1 MNAIEM
7 ADNYKSKLEKNK
19 RNYIANIV
27 SNDRRSLNDIVD
39 SYITNFNGNRTS
51 SDYKQEYK
59 NQLSKRNDIQK
70 DIQKSTYEKGVQ
82 TTVTPFSTQRNT
94 LPTQEQTEVTKNKK
108 FEITAGQDKL
118 GQNKDIENKYQEIK
132 KSNEYKNQM
141 KKLEEQSNEVGY
153 AKYNYDKQR
162 IAEDDIGW
170 YDKSI
175 GRLTGGIGN
184 LFDYN
189 GGLIKN
195 ENGDLKYLP
204 TFNQMKHQ
212 KVKENYKTGI
222 GRFAGDVLYESGKI
236 IGSTAINQ
244 VLPGVGSTM
253 YFGKMFVDSTNQAV
267 SDGYD
272 TSSATMYG
280 LVNVGLEYGVGKML
294 GSATKGLT
302 GGKTGDYE
310 ELLKKTFTNI
320 TKKPKIANV
329 LANAGSEATE
339 EFVQEYLDNISK
351 LLILDKNTNIKD
363 YASVFLDGDVLSDAL
378 YSAAIGGVTG
388 GIIGTATG
396 KDSNV
401 ENKDVNLYK
410 TFKEELEETRKNTT
424 NKETINKI
432 DTIISNIDSTINN
445 NSNVNTNVD
454 TITSQIN
461 EYETLKEQNRLTNE
475 QEIELNE
482 LKNQLSAIQN
492 QNTGTSTSIKEEV
505 NLPTVQDIVNQEKSS
520 QSGINLP
527 VYNQQSSINNSDKA
541 ILPTVNDFNSS
552 NINMLT
558 SDIKV
563 DMAKIN
569 PEILNDIKGFK
580 LGEPSIE
587 SYKGS
592 YIKTMLNE
600 VGIKVPTAMNY
611 VSEVRPDMSFTT
623 TKDLTRQQYASIGNA
638 LQKLRSVD
646 VTSVNNA
653 NYSIPI
659 GNYQYVKSSNANIN
673 ELRRTASMYL
683 NNTARS
689 NNTIRLLEN
698 IIKDRNY
705 IIRFNPNITN
715 EQGVPVNG
723 LITKENGKT
732 IIELNPNADNY
743 VEFLVVHEITHDIAT
758 KEMKELILDYAK
770 QDPEFEKSLESL
782 KERYKTNDVSDEV
795 VADVCGELF
804 GNREFIQ
811 SVVEKKP
818 NIFKKILNN
827 IRRLAEKIKGTG
839 ANEYVSFVE
848 KLKIMWEDAYYSN
861 RSNLKDKMFS
871 IQQDSNGNKYV
882 EVDTDQD
889 IFEGVDEKDY
899 NKIAKMYITDYLMG
913 NTALATDSNAIIDSR
928 SARKYTNPGDR
939 QRYFT
944 EKMKLSPELKN
955 VLAISEKISESLPT
969 KESTKYSKWEYY
981 KINFKIND
989 QIFTGK
995 VNIGIDTGGKKHFY
1009 EVNNIKKASGIS
1021 GISPN
1026 YPTGFSANNISQSNN
1041 NVNSDTSSTT
1051 KYSIPINKN
1060 NTQELDNSSFS
1071 NDLNKYIFDND
1082 FYVQFKYEDKT
1093 KITKTI
1099 SELKS
1104 EKEKLDPD
1112 NNEDDWVKNYHLNTK
1127 IKALENGYNSEYD
1140 YLVGREKERLTKD
1153 YEFGKL
1159 TKQIEE
1165 KKRLEAKKNQLQ
1177 QDIKESTPFKNAQ
1190 YKIIQETNP
1199 MFDEEHV
1206 GIRSPKDIKTFEEV
1220 INDEDSFTWGD
1231 YSKEDAIR
1239 DLKKGTVTIYSSY
1252 PIKNG
1257 TFVSTSYQ
1265 QALDYAG
1272 GDPTQVH
1279 SRKASL
1285 NSIAWINGD
1294 EGQYAKVYSILP
1306 TKYSMSISETNI
1318 QKQNDN
1324 FFLDE
1329 KTKQQLRELD
1339 LELKKVK
1346 EQYNRMYY
1354 NDKKTRDAKI
1364 KGNAMRIAAE
1374 KRNVIQGDWLISVP
1388 GGLTQIELDNK
1399 IKKLKSNYIG
1409 KKVIVNDNKG
1419 KIIGVSFGRIGVK
1432 FENGETSY
1440 VNPNDIISVDN
1451 IDDIIKEQTNK
1462 YNKLIS
1468 KNKNVKEWNEY
1479 LKDNFPSAGTKTKM
1493 SDIKLP
1499 IREDI
1504 KNDSKKSSILNPN
1517 EISKLTKEDANTTPI
1532 LPKRR
1537 SINKVNDGNS
1547 HFAKNIKD
1555 KVNMLNAEQK
1565 AEILSKE
1572 DIRYYDKENTNKILN
1587 SNENISKNFELNYT
1601 PQDPTKESTYDE
1613 PEKLAEILKEKP
1625 NTIEEK
1631 DNWLKKLATIKF
1643 IDKGY
1648 YVDKLARK
1656 VKNKELSSKYDYSL
1670 LSNGIANQII
1680 GNGRVDEKGNKVGK
1694 GLYEIFEPIENSGL
1708 LDDFSRYIY
1717 HKHNI
1722 DRMSL
1727 QNRFN
1732 EANKAVFGDAMTSDM
1747 SEKIV
1752 NEYETKYPEFESW
1765 ADDIYEYNKANLEML
1780 VKYGVLSKDSMEYY
1794 NKKYPHYVPTI
1805 REQTKTKTQ
1814 MDFLLGKKASVNNPI
1829 KKAKGGNGNIIP
1841 LKDAMALRT
1850 MQTVNSA
1857 LRNNFGLELLNSIET
1872 EQIRNQENID
1882 NIVEEINSDE
1892 LLAKSSETSPATLT
1906 VFDKGEKVTFDISD
1920 EIYEALKPS
1929 NIKTFKF
1936 LNKLNN
1942 IRRGLLTEYNPTFMI
1957 TNPLKDI
1964 QDGSINSKHPKL
1976 FIKNLPEAIKQIKNN
1991 GQYKQLYIANGGSYE
2006 TYFNY
2011 NTGTNIAPSKLD
2023 KIAPLKKISEI
2034 NELIEMAPRLA
2045 EFISSIEAGDSIET
2059 AMYNASEITTNFK
2072 RGGDITKTL
2081 DRNGVTFLNAGVQGT
2096 TKQVRNVQEARVE
2109 GIKGITRLAVR
2120 WTITGLVP
2128 TLLMNMIWGDDDD
2141 YEELSDYVKNNYY
2154 IIGKYDNGEFIRIP
2168 KGRVISVLQSFF
2180 QNALNG
2186 VEGKKMDLKGF
2197 ADLIE
2202 NNLLPS
2208 DPNESS
2214 LIAPIKQAINNET
2227 WYGGDLVPTRLQNL
2241 PNAEQYDETTDSI
2254 SIWLGKMLNIS
2265 PYKINYVL
2273 DQYAGAIGDYTLPYL
2288 TQAAESGSDSFTG
2301 KLLAPI
2307 KDKFTVDSSLKN
2319 QNISDFYSLSEELTK
2334 KSNSSSATDEDIL
2347 KNKYIN
2353 SVKSEIS
2360 KLYAKKRE
2368 IQSSSLKDSE
2378 KYNKSKKIQKEINE
2392 LSKSAIYDYKNVVS
2406 YENYGKISDQ
2416 EYYLNG
2422 KSEWIK
2428 VKDAEKEEIN
2438 KLNMS
2443 DADKN
2448 KYFKT
2453 KVKIGVIRGNE
2464 EKESNIKHKEIADL
2478 VIDSGLNDN
2487 FKGYLYGKYYSSEKI
2502 IETVLNAKININEYI
2517 KFDSETF
2524 ESDYY
2529 TNGKTVPN
2537 SRKNKVIKYIN
2548 SLNLSIPQK
2557 AMLIKMEYSS
2567 FKQYDNQIVKYVN
2580 NIDCSSYDKKVI
2592 LKTIGF
2598 TSYDKDIINTI
2609 NSKNISVEEKTKELE
2624 ELGFKVRNGRVYTK

>member
-1 MNAIEM
+1 MSSIRERLLG
-7 ADNYKSKLEKNK
+7 KSKSNSSIRDRLE
-19 RNYIANIV
+19 
-27 SNDRRSLNDIVD
+27 LNS
-39 SYITNFNGNRTS
+39 SY
-51 SDYKQEYK
+51 YKQEY
-59 NQLSKRNDIQK
+59 NDQLSKRNNIQK
-70 DIQKSTYEKGVQ
+70 DIQRNTYEKGVQ
-82 TTVTPFSTQRNT
+82 TTVTPFSTQRNI
-94 LPTQEQTEVTKNKK
+94 LPIQEQTEITKNKR
-108 FEITAGQDKL
+108 FEVTAGQDKL
-118 GQNKDIENKYQEIK
+118 GQNKSIENKYQEIK

-141 KKLEEQSNEVGY
+141 KQLEEQSNEVGY

-175 GRLTGGIGN
+175 GRLTGGIGS

-195 ENGDLKYLP
+195 ENGDLEYLP

-212 KVKENYKTGI
+212 KVKESYKTGI
-222 GRFAGDVLYESGKI
+222 GRFVGDVLYESGKI
-236 IGSTAINQ
+236 AGSTLINQ
-244 VLPGVGSTM
+244 ALPGVGSTM
-253 YFGKMFVDSTNQAV
+253 YFGKLFVDSTNQAV

-280 LVNVGLEYGVGKML
+280 LVNVGLEYGVGKVL

-302 GGKTGDYE
+302 GGKNGDYE

-320 TKKPKIANV
+320 TKKPKIANI

-396 KDSNV
+396 KDTNV

-410 TFKEELEETRKNTT
+410 TFKEELEETKKNTT

-432 DTIISNIDSTINN
+432 DTIISNINSNINN
-445 NSNVNTNVD
+445 NSNVNANVD
-454 TITSQIN
+454 TITSQIS
-461 EYETLKEQNRLTNE
+461 EYETLKEQNKLTNE

-492 QNTGTSTSIKEEV
+492 QNTDTSTSIKEEA

-527 VYNQQSSINNSDKA
+527 VYNQQSNINNSDKA
-541 ILPTVNDFNSS
+541 ILPTVNDFSSS
-552 NINMLT
+552 NTNMPT

-563 DMAKIN
+563 DMAKIS

-580 LGEPSIE
+580 LGDPSIE

-689 NNTIRLLEN
+689 NNTIKLLEN

-743 VEFLVVHEITHDIAT
+743 VEFLVIHEITHDIAT

-827 IRRLAEKIKGTG
+827 IRKLAEKIKGTG
-839 ANEYVSFVE
+839 ANEYVNFVE
-848 KLKIMWEDAYYSN
+848 NLKEMWEDAYYSN
-861 RSNLKDKMFS
+861 SSNIKDKMFS
-871 IQQDSNGNKYV
+871 IQQDSNGNKFV
-882 EVDTDQD
+882 NVDTDQD
-889 IFEGVDEKDY
+889 IFDGVDEKDY
-899 NKIAKMYITDYLMG
+899 NKIAKMYITDYLIG
-913 NTALATDSNAIIDSR
+913 NTRLGNNDSVEINKKTSK
-928 SARKYTNPGDR
+928 KYTNPGKK
-939 QRYFT
+939 QENFV
-944 EKMKLSPELKN
+944 EKMKLTPELKN
-955 VLAISEKISESLPT
+955 VLGIATLRENSIAKKT
-969 KESTKYSKWEYY
+969 NSKFANWEYY
-981 KINFKIND
+981 DFEFKLDGKTFKGNINVGITDKGKYLYEINN
-989 QIFTGK
+989 
-995 VNIGIDTGGKKHFY
+995 VKKT
-1009 EVNNIKKASGIS
+1009 SGITGTS
-1021 GISPN
+1021 LHR
-1026 YPTGFSANNISQSNN
+1026 PTGFSANNIPQSDN
-1041 NVNSDTSSTT
+1041 NVNSGASSAT

-1060 NTQELDNSSFS
+1060 NTQELENSSF
-1071 NDLNKYIFDND
+1071 Y
-1082 FYVQFKYEDKT
+1082 
-1093 KITKTI
+1093 
-1099 SELKS
+1099 
-1104 EKEKLDPD
+1104 KEWD
-1112 NNEDDWVKNYHLNTK
+1112 
-1127 IKALENGYNSEYD
+1127 D
-1140 YLVGREKERLTKD
+1140 YLKE
-1153 YEFGKL
+1153 
-1159 TKQIEE
+1159 
-1165 KKRLEAKKNQLQ
+1165 
-1177 QDIKESTPFKNAQ
+1177 
-1190 YKIIQETNP
+1190 
-1199 MFDEEHV
+1199 
-1206 GIRSPKDIKTFEEV
+1206 
-1220 INDEDSFTWGD
+1220 
-1231 YSKEDAIR
+1231 
-1239 DLKKGTVTIYSSY
+1239 
-1252 PIKNG
+1252 
-1257 TFVSTSYQ
+1257 
-1265 QALDYAG
+1265 
-1272 GDPTQVH
+1272 
-1279 SRKASL
+1279 
-1285 NSIAWINGD
+1285 
-1294 EGQYAKVYSILP
+1294 
-1306 TKYSMSISETNI
+1306 
-1318 QKQNDN
+1318 
-1324 FFLDE
+1324 
-1329 KTKQQLRELD
+1329 
-1339 LELKKVK
+1339 
-1346 EQYNRMYY
+1346 
-1354 NDKKTRDAKI
+1354 
-1364 KGNAMRIAAE
+1364 
-1374 KRNVIQGDWLISVP
+1374 
-1388 GGLTQIELDNK
+1388 
-1399 IKKLKSNYIG
+1399 
-1409 KKVIVNDNKG
+1409 
-1419 KIIGVSFGRIGVK
+1419 
-1432 FENGETSY
+1432 
-1440 VNPNDIISVDN
+1440 
-1451 IDDIIKEQTNK
+1451 
-1462 YNKLIS
+1462 
-1468 KNKNVKEWNEY
+1468 
-1479 LKDNFPSAGTKTKM
+1479 NFPSSGTKTKM

-1499 IREDI
+1499 VRED
-1504 KNDSKKSSILNPN
+1504 
-1517 EISKLTKEDANTTPI
+1517 
-1532 LPKRR
+1532 
-1537 SINKVNDGNS
+1537 
-1547 HFAKNIKD
+1547 
-1555 KVNMLNAEQK
+1555 
-1565 AEILSKE
+1565 
-1572 DIRYYDKENTNKILN
+1572 
-1587 SNENISKNFELNYT
+1587 ISKNFELDYT

-1680 GNGRVDEKGNKVGK
+1680 GNGRVDEKGNKIGK

-1708 LDDFSRYIY
+1708 LDEFSNYIY

-1732 EANKAVFGDAMTSDM
+1732 EANKAIFGDGMTSEM

-1765 ADDIYEYNKANLEML
+1765 ADDIYEYNNANLEML

-2120 WTITGLVP
+2120 WTIAGLLP

-2168 KGRVISVLQSFF
+2168 KGRVVSVLQSFF
-2180 QNALNG
+2180 QNVLNG
-2186 VEGKKMDLKGF
+2186 VEGKKIDLKGF

-2241 PNAEQYDETTDSI
+2241 PDAEQYDETTDSI
-2254 SIWLGKMLNIS
+2254 SIWLGKQLNIS

-2273 DQYAGAIGDYTLPYL
+2273 DQYSGAIGDYILPYL
-2288 TQAAESGSDSFTG
+2288 TQEAESGNDSFTG
-2301 KLLAPI
+2301 KLIAPV
-2307 KDKFTVDSSLKN
+2307 KDKFTVDSTLKN
-2319 QNISDFYSLSEELTK
+2319 QNISDFYSLSEKLTK
-2334 KSNSSSATDEDIL
+2334 KSNSSNATDEDIL

-2353 SVKSEIS
+2353 SIKSEIS
-2360 KLYAKKRE
+2360 KLYAEKRE
-2368 IQSSSLKDSE
+2368 IQSSSSLKDSD
-2378 KYNKSKKIQKEINE
+2378 KYNQSKELQKQINE
-2392 LSKSAIYDYKNVVS
+2392 LSKTALNNYKNI
-2406 YENYGKISDQ
+2406 EITDNYAIVGNK
-2416 EYYLNG
+2416 EYYKN
-2422 KSEWIK
+2422 SNDEWTKIDTESPKYKIANLITKYNNYLKYNDEIK
-2428 VKDAEKEEIN
+2428 
-2438 KLNMS
+2438 
-2443 DADKN
+2443 
-2448 KYFKT
+2448 
-2453 KVKIGVIRGNE
+2453 
-2464 EKESNIKHKEIADL
+2464 NIK
-2478 VIDSGLNDN
+2478 NQYDN
-2487 FKGYLYGKYYSSEKI
+2487 SN
-2502 IETVLNAKININEYI
+2502 T
-2517 KFDSETF
+2517 
-2524 ESDYY
+2524 
-2529 TNGKTVPN
+2529 
-2537 SRKNKVIKYIN
+2537 RKNAVIKYVN
-2548 SLNLSIPQK
+2548 SLDLTIPQK
-2557 AMLIKMEYSS
+2557 AMLIKMNYSS
-2567 FKQYDNQIVKYVN
+2567 YNNYNKQIISYVN
-2580 NIDCSSYDKKVI
+2580 NQKISLDEKKEI
-2592 LKTIGF
+2592 
-2598 TSYDKDIINTI
+2598 
-2609 NSKNISVEEKTKELE
+2609 LE
-2624 ELGFKVRNGRVYTK
+2624 ELGFKVRNGKVYTK

>member
-1 MNAIEM
+1 MGYLFIANSNGSISKQKIEKKTKIIKNDDGTLDLKYSGMQRIKNSIKSTGNLVTKGAVKEAESQLDWMNKANSKVMSGAYNLLGRKDLSQRQTENSNDFIKKDLTQKLWNKTGLQNSLENQAINGSIIKKNNIGGQIAYGLGQQGVRIAEGALLSGGANIGKIDGLDKLSKFKKIGVQLAIDAPSNVAMYTSSYGSGYEQALREGATTKQAEKYAKGSAAVEFATEM
-7 ADNYKSKLEKNK
+7 MTGGIPGTNGKGFLDYGAEKVIDKISKKASSKVANIALKYGYHIVGEGFEEAMSEILNPYLKNATYSSNEKIDWNQVWNAAVVGGVIGGILEAPGTVSELKYNKINRDEKSQIQENNTSTTNNINQNINDKSHNINGENLEQIQSEIQQLEVLEKN
-19 RNYIANIV
+19 N
-27 SNDRRSLNDIVD
+27 
-39 SYITNFNGNRTS
+39 
-51 SDYKQEYK
+51 
-59 NQLSKRNDIQK
+59 
-70 DIQKSTYEKGVQ
+70 
-82 TTVTPFSTQRNT
+82 
-94 LPTQEQTEVTKNKK
+94 
-108 FEITAGQDKL
+108 
-118 GQNKDIENKYQEIK
+118 
-132 KSNEYKNQM
+132 
-141 KKLEEQSNEVGY
+141 
-153 AKYNYDKQR
+153 
-162 IAEDDIGW
+162 
-170 YDKSI
+170 
-175 GRLTGGIGN
+175 
-184 LFDYN
+184 
-189 GGLIKN
+189 
-195 ENGDLKYLP
+195 
-204 TFNQMKHQ
+204 
-212 KVKENYKTGI
+212 
-222 GRFAGDVLYESGKI
+222 
-236 IGSTAINQ
+236 
-244 VLPGVGSTM
+244 
-253 YFGKMFVDSTNQAV
+253 
-267 SDGYD
+267 
-272 TSSATMYG
+272 
-280 LVNVGLEYGVGKML
+280 
-294 GSATKGLT
+294 
-302 GGKTGDYE
+302 
-310 ELLKKTFTNI
+310 NI
-320 TKKPKIANV
+320 TKQ
-329 LANAGSEATE
+329 
-339 EFVQEYLDNISK
+339 QEQY
-351 LLILDKNTNIKD
+351 
-363 YASVFLDGDVLSDAL
+363 
-378 YSAAIGGVTG
+378 
-388 GIIGTATG
+388 
-396 KDSNV
+396 
-401 ENKDVNLYK
+401 
-410 TFKEELEETRKNTT
+410 
-424 NKETINKI
+424 
-432 DTIISNIDSTINN
+432 
-445 NSNVNTNVD
+445 
-454 TITSQIN
+454 
-461 EYETLKEQNRLTNE
+461 
-475 QEIELNE
+475 LNE
-482 LKNQLSAIQN
+482 LKKQLNYIQN
-492 QNTGTSTSIKEEV
+492 QNTDTDFSLPTRES
-505 NLPTVQDIVNQEKSS
+505 LPTVQDIVNQEKSS

-527 VYNQQSSINNSDKA
+527 VYNQQSNINNSDKA

-552 NINMLT
+552 NINIPT

-563 DMAKIN
+563 DMAKIS

-580 LGEPSIE
+580 LGDPSIE

-623 TKDLTRQQYASIGNA
+623 TKDLTRQQYVSIGNA
-638 LQKLRSVD
+638 LQKLRSID
-646 VTSVNNA
+646 VTSVNNT

-689 NNTIRLLEN
+689 NNTIKLLEN

-705 IIRFNPNITN
+705 IIRFNSNITN

-770 QDPEFEKSLESL
+770 QDPDFEKSLESL

-827 IRRLAEKIKGTG
+827 IRKLAEKIKGTG
-839 ANEYVSFVE
+839 ANEYVNFVE
-848 KLKIMWEDAYYSN
+848 KLKEMWEDAYYSN
-861 RSNLKDKMFS
+861 RSNIKDKMFS
-871 IQQDSNGNKYV
+871 VQQDSNGNKYV

-889 IFEGVDEKDY
+889 IFEGKSISEQV
-899 NKIAKMYITDYLMG
+899 KIAKQYILDNFRENGIDINNENIKVTSK
-913 NTALATDSNAIIDSR
+913 TANE
-928 SARKYTNPGDR
+928 YTHPKNQLP
-939 QRYFT
+939 T
-944 EKMKLSPELKN
+944 TTKSSKMKASTELDN
-955 VLAISEKISESLPT
+955 LLLISNY
-969 KESTKYSKWEYY
+969 KYSKPDDGRHPFAKDGWDYY
-981 KINFKIND
+981 ETTFKVGDNL
-989 QIFTGK
+989 FNGL
-995 VNIGIDTGGKKHFY
+995 VNIAKSENKKMLYDITNIKRIDQNRSTSANAFTTSLVNSV
-1009 EVNNIKKASGIS
+1009 VNNI
-1021 GISPN
+1021 P
-1026 YPTGFSANNISQSNN
+1026 QSDN
-1041 NVNSDTSSTT
+1041 NVNSGTSSTT
-1051 KYSIPINKN
+1051 KYSIPTNKN
-1060 NTQELDNSSFS
+1060 NTQELNNSSFS
-1071 NDLNKYIFDND
+1071 LEQRVSGDKLLDTQDLIEEIKTVGAKVDKNGYVTLYHQTTNENADKIRQTGKMIAKEPYVYFSTSKSASQSEGRGNTKLEFKIPAEKLILDDIFDDNADVKIKLNNNKELDISNYIVNENNDLNKYIFDNA
-1082 FYVQFKYEDKT
+1082 FYDQFKYEDKT
-1093 KITKTI
+1093 KITETI
-1099 SELKS
+1099 NELKS

-1112 NNEDDWVKNYHLNTK
+1112 NNEDDWYKNYHLNTK

-1140 YLVGREKERLTKD
+1140 YLVGREKERLIKD
-1153 YEFGKL
+1153 YEFGRL

-1165 KKRLEAKKNQLQ
+1165 KKRLETKNNQLQ

-1239 DLKKGTVTIYSSY
+1239 DLKKGTVIIYSSY

-1285 NSIAWINGD
+1285 NSVAWINGD
-1294 EGQYAKVYSILP
+1294 EGQYAKVYDILP
-1306 TKYSMSISETNI
+1306 TKYSQST
-1318 QKQNDN
+1318 
-1324 FFLDE
+1324 
-1329 KTKQQLRELD
+1329 
-1339 LELKKVK
+1339 
-1346 EQYNRMYY
+1346 
-1354 NDKKTRDAKI
+1354 
-1364 KGNAMRIAAE
+1364 
-1374 KRNVIQGDWLISVP
+1374 
-1388 GGLTQIELDNK
+1388 
-1399 IKKLKSNYIG
+1399 
-1409 KKVIVNDNKG
+1409 
-1419 KIIGVSFGRIGVK
+1419 
-1432 FENGETSY
+1432 
-1440 VNPNDIISVDN
+1440 
-1451 IDDIIKEQTNK
+1451 
-1462 YNKLIS
+1462 
-1468 KNKNVKEWNEY
+1468 KEWNDY
-1479 LKDNFPSAGTKTKM
+1479 LKENFPSSGTKTKM

-1499 IREDI
+1499 VREDI
-1504 KNDSKKSSILNPN
+1504 ESSSKKSKILNPN
-1517 EISKLTKEDANTTPI
+1517 EISKLTKENT
-1532 LPKRR
+1532 
-1537 SINKVNDGNS
+1537 
-1547 HFAKNIKD
+1547 KN
-1555 KVNMLNAEQK
+1555 
-1565 AEILSKE
+1565 
-1572 DIRYYDKENTNKILN
+1572 
-1587 SNENISKNFELNYT
+1587 
-1601 PQDPTKESTYDE
+1601 ES
-1613 PEKLAEILKEKP
+1613 EKLAEILREKP
-1625 NTIEEK
+1625 TTIEEK
-1631 DNWLKKLATIKF
+1631 DNWLRKLATIKF

-1656 VKNKELSSKYDYSL
+1656 VQNKELSSKYDYSL

-1708 LDDFSRYIY
+1708 LDDFSKYMY

-1732 EANKAVFGDAMTSDM
+1732 EANKAVFGDSMTSDM

-1752 NEYETKYPEFESW
+1752 NEYENKYPEFESW
-1765 ADDIYEYNKANLEML
+1765 ANDIYEYNNANLEML

-1805 REQTKTKTQ
+1805 REQTKTKNQ
-1814 MDFLLGKKASVNNPI
+1814 MDFLLGKKASVNNPV

-1906 VFDKGEKVTFDISD
+1906 VFDKGEKVTFEISD

-1929 NIKTFKF
+1929 NIKTFKL

-2023 KIAPLKKISEI
+2023 KIAPLKKISET

-2120 WTITGLVP
+2120 WTIAGLVP

-2168 KGRVISVLQSFF
+2168 KGRVVSVLQSFF

-2378 KYNKSKKIQKEINE
+2378 KYNQSKEVQNEINE
-2392 LSKSAIYDYKNVVS
+2392 LSEKALDNYSKVELYDNYAIINDKEYYKNNND
-2406 YENYGKISDQ
+2406 EWTKID
-2416 EYYLNG
+2416 
-2422 KSEWIK
+2422 
-2428 VKDAEKEEIN
+2428 
-2438 KLNMS
+2438 
-2443 DADKN
+2443 
-2448 KYFKT
+2448 T
-2453 KVKIGVIRGNE
+2453 
-2464 EKESNIKHKEIADL
+2464 
-2478 VIDSGLNDN
+2478 
-2487 FKGYLYGKYYSSEKI
+2487 
-2502 IETVLNAKININEYI
+2502 TNAKYKTAKLITRYNDYLLYDNKI
-2517 KFDSETF
+2517 KELKKQYNS
-2524 ESDYY
+2524 S
-2529 TNGKTVPN
+2529 N
-2537 SRKNKVIKYIN
+2537 SRKIAIIKYVN
-2548 SLNLSIPQK
+2548 SLDLTIPQK
-2557 AMLIKMEYSS
+2557 AMLIKMNYTSYSN
-2567 FKQYDNQIVKYVN
+2567 YNNQIINYIN
-2580 NIDCSSYDKKVI
+2580 EQDISIDEKKEI
-2592 LKTIGF
+2592 
-2598 TSYDKDIINTI
+2598 
-2609 NSKNISVEEKTKELE
+2609 LE
-2624 ELGFKVRNGRVYTK
+2624 ELGFKVRNGKVYTK